1 MTLFQNRDYEVV
13 LLASRQAQRSEETKA
28 AIVAAAGRLFAAKG
42 YETVTM
48 REIAKEAGCSH
59 TAIYI
64 YFKDKEALL
73 HGLSMPPLLALL
85 ARMEE
90 LIAGDTAPDA
100 RLRAISLA
108 FVSFGLANRNMYAV
122 FVNVKAGRVDER
134 EPALELN
141 RIRNRMFGLL
151 SDAVR
156 DCLSIAA
163 DDERALLGA
172 RIYFF
177 ALQGILA
184 TYAQSEESA
193 EQLLGRLT
201 PTFETTFDVVL
212 SGLRSQVAGA

>member
-1 MTLFQNRDYEVV
+1 MIPLP
-13 LLASRQAQRSEETKA
+13 SRQAQRSEETKA
-28 AIVAAAGRLFAAKG
+28 GIVAAAGRLFAAKG
-42 YETVTM
+42 YEAVTM

-85 ARMEE
+85 ARMEG
-90 LIAGDTAPDA
+90 LLAGETAPDA

-108 FVSFGLANRNMYAV
+108 FVSFGLANRNTYAV
-122 FVNVKAGRVDER
+122 FVNVKAGRVDEQ

-141 RIRNRMFGLL
+141 RIRNRMFALL

-156 DCLSIAA
+156 DCLSLAA

-193 EQLLGRLT
+193 EQLLARLT

-212 SGLRSQVAGA
+212 SGLRSRVAGE